1 MSKNSM
7 LDKYKVKSKEQEEKV
22 KEAVNN
28 INYEVA
34 SSNQNKNIDN
44 KEDMKDVTVNVY
56 KKTRDRLKKFSVLN
70 DKTIIESFEEAV
82 EDLLK
87 KYDFKG

>member
-44 KEDMKDVTVNVY
+44 KEDMKYVTVNVY

-70 DKTIIESFEEAV
+70 DKTIR
-82 EDLLK
+82 
-87 KYDFKG
+87 

>member
-44 KEDMKDVTVNVY
+44 KEDMKYVTVNVY

-70 DKTIIESFEEAV
+70 DKTIIESFYFVV

>member
-44 KEDMKDVTVNVY
+44 KEDMKYVTVNVY

-82 EDLLK
+82 EDLLQ

>member
-34 SSNQNKNIDN
+34 SSNQNKNIEK
-44 KEDMKDVTVNVY
+44 KEDMKYVTVNVY

>member
-7 LDKYKVKSKEQEEKV
+7 LDKYKAKSKEQEEKV

-44 KEDMKDVTVNVY
+44 KEDMKYVTVNVY

-87 KYDFKG
+87 KYNFKD

>member
-1 MSKNSM
+1 M

-44 KEDMKDVTVNVY
+44 KEDMKYVTVNVY

>member
-1 MSKNSM
+1 M
-7 LDKYKVKSKEQEEKV
+7 KSKEQEEKL

-44 KEDMKDVTVNVY
+44 KEDMKYVTVNVY

>member
-44 KEDMKDVTVNVY
+44 KEDMKYVTVNVY

-82 EDLLK
+82 KDLLK

>member
-44 KEDMKDVTVNVY
+44 KEDMKYVTVNVY

-87 KYDFKG
+87 KYDIKG

>member
-44 KEDMKDVTVNVY
+44 KEDMKYVTVNVY

-87 KYDFKG
+87 KYNFKG

>member
-1 MSKNSM
+1 M
-7 LDKYKVKSKEQEEKV
+7 LDKYKEKSKEQEKKV
-22 KEAVNN
+22 KEVVRN

-34 SSNQNKNIDN
+34 NSNQNEN
-44 KEDMKDVTVNVY
+44 KENMKYVTVNVY

-70 DKTIIESFEEAV
+70 DRTIIESFEEAV

-87 KYDFKG
+87 KYNFKG

>member
-7 LDKYKVKSKEQEEKV
+7 LDKYKEKSKEQEKKV
-22 KEAVNN
+22 KEAVSN
-28 INYEVA
+28 ITYEVA
-34 SSNQNKNIDN
+34 STTQKKAVEN
-44 KEDMKDVTVNVY
+44 KEDMKYVTVNVY

-87 KYDFKG
+87 KYNFKD

>member
-44 KEDMKDVTVNVY
+44 K
-56 KKTRDRLKKFSVLN
+56 
-70 DKTIIESFEEAV
+70 
-82 EDLLK
+82 
-87 KYDFKG
+87 

>member
-44 KEDMKDVTVNVY
+44 KEDMKYVTVNVY

-87 KYDFKG
+87 KYNFKD

>member
-44 KEDMKDVTVNVY
+44 KEDMKYVTVNVY

>member
-44 KEDMKDVTVNVY
+44 KEDMKYVTVNVY

-82 EDLLK
+82 EDLLE

>member
-7 LDKYKVKSKEQEEKV
+7 LDKYKEKSKEQEKKV
-22 KEAVNN
+22 REAVSN

-34 SSNQNKNIDN
+34 NSNQNKN
-44 KEDMKDVTVNVY
+44 KEDMKYVTVNVY

-87 KYDFKG
+87 KYNFKG

>member
-7 LDKYKVKSKEQEEKV
+7 LDKYKEKSKEQEKKV
-22 KEAVNN
+22 KEAVSN
-28 INYEVA
+28 ITYEVA
-34 SSNQNKNIDN
+34 STTQKKAVDN
-44 KEDMKDVTVNVY
+44 KEDMKYVTVNVY
-56 KKTRDRLKKFSVLN
+56 NKTRDRLKKFSVLN

-87 KYDFKG
+87 KYNFKD

>member
-7 LDKYKVKSKEQEEKV
+7 LDKYKVKSKEQEKKV
-22 KEAVNN
+22 REVVSN
-28 INYEVA
+28 INYEVTN
-34 SSNQNKNIDN
+34 SNQNKN
-44 KEDMKDVTVNVY
+44 KEEMKYVTVNVY

-87 KYDFKG
+87 KYNFKG